1 MMAYIL
7 RSYSLIE
14 REFSMSSFSKTL
26 LASAALLCLS
36 LSFANAGGEN
46 DPVMT
51 RAQVRQMKNSQNHP
65 IPDIPEDK
73 SRLLADV
80 EFCFPSDI
88 ARNRFFIQAD
98 AVADQDKTRAAQW
111 LISILHEEANGESFN
126 LSHLCADACRAL
138 IHIHAENAKEHTG
151 DPTAQLNSLMYAG
164 LSADIAALSRWG
176 NRMTSGNFAFQA
188 TMFYKQA
195 YQIAQAHGLNPYQMT
210 VLKRV
215 LDETEAETTTI
226 PQRLYDLRG
235 LFGSSRSHLETI
247 HMLNLLDLASLG
259 EAAPESVSLPA
270 Q

>member
-1 MMAYIL
+1 
-7 RSYSLIE
+7 
-14 REFSMSSFSKTL
+14 MSSFSKTL
-26 LASAALLCLS
+26 LASAVCLS
-36 LSFANAGGEN
+36 LSSVNAGGED
-46 DPVMT
+46 DPLTT
-51 RAQVRQMKNSQNHP
+51 RAQVRQMKGLQEGT
-65 IPDIPEDK
+65 IPEDR

-88 ARNRFFIQAD
+88 ANNKYFMKAD
-98 AVADQDKTRAAQW
+98 EVADQDKTRAAQW
-111 LISILHEEANGESFN
+111 LISILQETANGESFKP
-126 LSHLCADACRAL
+126 SHLCADACRAL
-138 IHIHAENAKEHTG
+138 IHIHAENAKEHAD

-188 TMFYKQA
+188 TTFYKQA
-195 YQIAQAHGLNPYQMT
+195 YQIAQAHDLNPYQIK

-226 PQRLYDLRG
+226 PQRLFDLRM

-259 EAAPESVSLPA
+259 ETVPESI
-270 Q
+270 